1 MTTKQIESIRKKALA
16 SYNKVYKTKVYQYW
30 IDASGHLCR
39 ARIADLDTMAMYEN
53 GAIEILD

>member
-1 MTTKQIESIRKKALA
+1 MKQSKIDAMRERVLSAPD
-16 SYNKVYKTKVYQYW
+16 KVYENEVYQYW

-39 ARIADLDTMAMYEN
+39 AFLDDLDTMAMYEE